1 MKGCFLLSG
10 VVHREAAG
18 GRFLLKTGFPT
29 GASPALPDYPLS
41 EVFFAGRGPDDKYES
56 EFKDEKLSDYFL

>member
-18 GRFLLKTGFPT
+18 GRFLLKTGFST
-29 GASPALPDYPLS
+29 GASPALSAYLLS
-41 EVFFAGRGPDDKYES
+41 EVFIAGRSPDD
-56 EFKDEKLSDYFL
+56 D